1 MKPRRIRAI
10 VGYTLVG
17 IAMLFVF
24 LYLRFPGEALK
35 DYATAVAAAR
45 YPGSSFSIQSVRPT
59 FPPGI
64 ELTDVT
70 VASRERPEAILHADH
85 FSVRPGGPALLRGR
99 YAIVMA
105 AEGYGGEGKGRIDF
119 SRPFSFK
126 GPLSATM
133 SVRDVRVDKCSWF
146 RDVFVRP
153 ITGTLKGTAAF
164 SGTAEALKGGTG
176 NIDFTLTNGTFPL
189 LEGFPGF
196 EKIDFSRVEGK
207 VSYRNGALK
216 INQLT
221 LSGDKLRC
229 SLKGNVLLADDFRE
243 SQIDLNGTIEISV
256 QGSRRMTLTIGGTL
270 SNPKSRL
277 M

>member
-17 IAMLFVF
+17 IAMLLVF
-24 LYLRFPGEALK
+24 LYLRFPAEALK
-35 DYATAVAAAR
+35 DYITAVAAAR
-45 YPGSSFSIQSVRPT
+45 NPGSSFAIQSVRPA
-59 FPPGI
+59 FPPGL

-70 VASRERPEAILHADH
+70 IASRERPEAILHTDH
-85 FSVRPGGPALLRGR
+85 FRVRPGGAALLRGR

-119 SRPFSFK
+119 FRPFSFK
-126 GPLSATM
+126 GPLSAEV
-133 SVRDVRVDKCSWF
+133 SIRDVRVDKCSWL
-146 RDVFVRP
+146 RDVLARP
-153 ITGTLKGTAAF
+153 ITGTFKGSAAF

-196 EKIDFSRVEGK
+196 EKIDFSRIEGK

-221 LSGDKLRC
+221 LSGDKVRC
-229 SLKGNVLLADDFRE
+229 SLKGNVLLAEDFRE